1 MTIFRKYNSNPD
13 NTAGLPSPDLSP
25 AESRLTKPRSFRHRR
40 RTTRETRVT
49 SSRAPLEFQTSV
61 VRSSSRRQPLSS
73 AAVRRQHRRPSLSYA
88 PETISKVLQ
97 WRLIS
102 QSAPIQI
109 GEALFGPDEGI
120 GPRCFLAGAA
130 GLLGNFTLNY
140 GLYLN
145 LDFAATTDKNAL
157 VQFKTSITSDPY
169 RLLATNWS
177 IHTSSSSVCQ
187 WIGVS
192 CGTEHN
198 NRVTGLNISGFGLR
212 GTLSPHLGNLTFLK
226 YLDISYNNFTGPIP
240 RELSRLRRL
249 RSIDMGFNS
258 FAGQIPTWFGAF
270 PQLEIMRLNNNT
282 FTGAI
287 PQELSLLQGLRHI
300 DMEANSLTGQIPVW
314 FGALPQLER
323 LNLRNNKLNGKIP
336 EEIGNCSSLQILYLT
351 LNQLTGSI
359 PYIIFNLSSIREI
372 RASFNHLSGT
382 LPSDMCNNLPNL
394 TFLSVSSN
402 QLEGTIPPNIG
413 NCTNLEVLSL
423 SINRFN
429 GIIPTEIASLSM
441 LKELYLGANEFK
453 GNLLK
458 ELNKLAFLEAFFVG
472 SNQLSG
478 SIPQLIFNIS
488 TLKVL
493 DLTDNHFT
501 GSLPLSPELSLSN
514 LRKLYLWGN
523 KLNGEIPISINNASN
538 LYRLELEKNLFSG
551 SIPNLGSLRL
561 LRRLYIW
568 GNSLS
573 GLGFISSLA
582 NCQFLEYLEISEN
595 PLNGILPDS
604 IGNLSK
610 SLTGFQAYD
619 CNINGVIPSTIGNLI
634 GLQLINLSENQITG
648 VIPPTLGK
656 LNRLQRLSLHANQLH
671 GFIPQDICGMSNI
684 GELYLDE
691 NNLTGPI
698 PECFGELKSLRYVYL
713 GSNKLNSSIPLN
725 FWNLKDLLFLN
736 LSSNR
741 LSGQL
746 PYEIAGLRQLN
757 QLDLSYN
764 QFSGDIPRSIDG
776 CESLTSLNLS
786 DNKFERS
793 IPPSLGNI
801 RNLMALD
808 LSNNNI
814 SGLIPESL
822 QGLKF
827 LQYFNVSYNK
837 LEGMI
842 PTGGPFVNITSQ
854 SFLHNSALCGD
865 QRFQVPPCIG
875 NNLKKNSRLKK
886 VDRLMKYI
894 VPPFISVIILT
905 AIILLVLVRTR
916 KPKRVLA
923 PTDDVLLGVTWRRIS
938 YIELVRGTDAFNE
951 TNLLGNGSFGS
962 VFKGVLSDGLNVAVK
977 VFNSQLERVIRSF
990 DTECEILSSIRHR
1003 NLVQIIGCCSNTEFK
1018 ALILG
1023 FMPNGSLEKWL
1034 HLENCVLDLI
1044 SRLQIAIDVALA
1056 LEYLHHGHT
1065 FPVVHCD
1072 IKPSNVLLDE
1082 DMVAHLCDFGIAKLF
1097 DDGENIVLTKTLG
1110 TIGYA
1115 APEYGSGGRVST
1127 SADVYS
1133 YGILLLEMFTSKK
1146 PTDDIFNEEMSLK
1159 EWVLEAIQEN
1169 TVAKIV
1175 GPNLLA
1181 SEDQNFHAKEEC
1193 FSSIFGLAMK
1203 CLAVMPDERINMMET
1218 TATLQRIKAKFVA
1231 DTTNHQQYALSI
1243 ISRQ

>member
-1 MTIFRKYNSNPD
+1 MENNTFFIFSALLIILSIINSSN
-13 NTAGLPSPDLSP
+13 
-25 AESRLTKPRSFRHRR
+25 K
-40 RTTRETRVT
+40 
-49 SSRAPLEFQTSV
+49 
-61 VRSSSRRQPLSS
+61 
-73 AAVRRQHRRPSLSYA
+73 PSLASRT
-88 PETISKVLQ
+88 P
-97 WRLIS
+97 
-102 QSAPIQI
+102 
-109 GEALFGPDEGI
+109 
-120 GPRCFLAGAA
+120 
-130 GLLGNFTLNY
+130 LLNS
-140 GLYLN
+140 
-145 LDFAATTDKNAL
+145 TTDKNAL
-157 VQFKTSITSDPY
+157 IQFKTFITSDPHHI
-169 RLLATNWS
+169 LATNWS
-177 IHTSSSSVCQ
+177 TDTSSSVCQ

-192 CGTEHN
+192 CSTKHN
-198 NRVTGLNISGFGLR
+198 NRVTGFSISGFGLR
-212 GTLSPHLGNLTFLK
+212 GTLSPYLGNLTFLT

-249 RSIDMGFNS
+249 RSIDIGFNS

-270 PQLEIMRLNNNT
+270 PQLEIMRLTNNT
-282 FTGAI
+282 FTGSI
-287 PQELSLLQGLRHI
+287 PQEWSLLQRLRLI
-300 DMEANSLTGQIPVW
+300 DMENNSLTGQIPVG
-314 FGALPQLER
+314 FGALPQLEL

-336 EEIGNCSSLQILYLT
+336 EEIGNCSSLQILYLSV
-351 LNQLTGSI
+351 NQLTGSI

-372 RASFNHLSGT
+372 RAPHNYLSGT

-394 TFLSVSSN
+394 TLFAVGNN
-402 QLEGTIPPNIG
+402 QLEGSIPPNIG

-423 SINRFN
+423 SANRFN
-429 GIIPTEIASLSM
+429 GEIPSEIARLSM
-441 LKELYLGANEFK
+441 LRLLYLGGNEFK
-453 GNLLK
+453 GNLPK
-458 ELNKLAFLEAFFVG
+458 ELSKLAFLEEFYVSF
-472 SNQLSG
+472 NQLSG
-478 SIPQLIFNIS
+478 SIPPWIFNVS
-488 TLKVL
+488 TLKIL
-493 DLTDNHFT
+493 SLPFNRFD
-501 GSLPLSPELSLSN
+501 GILPLSPELSLTN
-514 LRKLYLWGN
+514 LQELYLSSN
-523 KLNGEIPISINNASN
+523 ELNGEIPISITNASN
-538 LYRLELEKNLFSG
+538 LNILELSKNSFSG
-551 SIPNLGSLRL
+551 TIPNLGSLRL
-561 LRRLYIW
+561 LRRLHI
-568 GNSLS
+568 GKNFLS

-582 NCQFLEYLEISEN
+582 TCQFLEDLVISLN
-595 PLNGILPDS
+595 PLNGILPNS

-610 SLTGFQAYD
+610 SLTNFRAGG
-619 CNINGVIPSTIGNLI
+619 CNINGVIPSAIGELI
-634 GLQLINLSENQITG
+634 GLQLLDLRVNQITG

-656 LNRLQRLSLHANQLH
+656 LNRLQRLYLDVNQLH
-671 GFIPQDICGMSNI
+671 GFIPQHICGMSNI
-684 GELYLDE
+684 GELSLVV

-698 PECFGELKSLRYVYL
+698 PECFGELKSLRTISL
-713 GSNKLNSSIPLN
+713 GFNKLNSSIPLN
-725 FWNLKDLLFLN
+725 LWNLKDLLFLD
-736 LSSNR
+736 LPSNR

-746 PYEIAGLRQLN
+746 PNEIAGLRQLSR
-757 QLDLSYN
+757 LDLSYN

-808 LSNNNI
+808 LSNNSL
-814 SGLIPESL
+814 SGPIPESL
-822 QGLKF
+822 EGLKF

-842 PTGGPFVNITSQ
+842 PTGGPFVNISAQ

-875 NNLKKNSRLKK
+875 NNLKNSRLKK
-886 VDRLMKYI
+886 VGRLMKYI
-894 VPPFISVIILT
+894 VPTFISVIVLT
-905 AIILLVLVRTR
+905 AIILFVFVRTR
-916 KPKRVLA
+916 KPKRGLA
-923 PTDDVLLGVTWRRIS
+923 PTDDISLGVTWRRIS
-938 YIELVRGTDAFNE
+938 YIELVRGTDDFSE

-962 VFKGVLSDGLNVAVK
+962 VFKAVLSDGLNVAVK
-977 VFNSQLERVIRSF
+977 VFNSQLERAIRSF

-1003 NLVQIIGCCSNTEFK
+1003 NLVQIIGCCSNSEFK
-1018 ALILG
+1018 ALVLR

-1034 HLENCVLDLI
+1034 HLENCVLDFI

-1056 LEYLHHGHT
+1056 LEYLHFGHT
-1065 FPVVHCD
+1065 IPVVHCD

-1097 DDGENIVLTKTLG
+1097 DDGDNIVLTKTLG

-1193 FSSIFGLAMK
+1193 FSSIFGLAMR

-1218 TATLQRIKAKFVA
+1218 TTTLQRIKAKFVA
-1231 DTTNHQQYALSI
+1231 DTTNRQQYALSI
-1243 ISRQ
+1243 ISGQ

>member
-1 MTIFRKYNSNPD
+1 MENNYPFFIFS
-13 NTAGLPSPDLSP
+13 TLLIII
-25 AESRLTKPRSFRHRR
+25 
-40 RTTRETRVT
+40 
-49 SSRAPLEFQTSV
+49 
-61 VRSSSRRQPLSS
+61 LSS
-73 AAVRRQHRRPSLSYA
+73 TINSKTSL
-88 PETISKVLQ
+88 
-97 WRLIS
+97 
-102 QSAPIQI
+102 
-109 GEALFGPDEGI
+109 
-120 GPRCFLAGAA
+120 
-130 GLLGNFTLNY
+130 
-140 GLYLN
+140 
-145 LDFAATTDKNAL
+145 ATTTDENAL
-157 VQFKTSITSDPY
+157 VHFKTSITSDPY
-169 RLLATNWS
+169 RILATNWS
-177 IHTSSSSVCQ
+177 TDTSSSSVCQ

-192 CGTEHN
+192 CGIKHN

-212 GTLSPHLGNLTFLK
+212 GTLSPHLGNLTFLR

-249 RSIDMGFNS
+249 RSMDMGFNS
-258 FAGQIPTWFGAF
+258 FAGQIPTWFGELT
-270 PQLEIMRLNNNT
+270 QLEIMRLNNNT
-282 FTGAI
+282 FTGSI
-287 PQELSLLQGLRHI
+287 PQELSLLQRLRLI

-314 FGALPQLER
+314 FGALPQLEL
-323 LNLRNNKLNGKIP
+323 LNLRNNKLRGKIP
-336 EEIGNCSSLQILYLT
+336 EEIGNCSSLQILYLSH
-351 LNQLTGSI
+351 NQLTGSI
-359 PYIIFNLSSIREI
+359 PI
-372 RASFNHLSGT
+372 
-382 LPSDMCNNLPNL
+382 PS
-394 TFLSVSSN
+394 
-402 QLEGTIPPNIG
+402 NIG

-423 SINRFN
+423 STNRFN
-429 GIIPTEIASLSM
+429 GGIPSEIARLSM
-441 LKELYLGANEFK
+441 LRRLYLWTNEFT
-453 GNLLK
+453 GTLPK
-458 ELNKLAFLEAFFVG
+458 ELNKLAFLETFYVAF
-472 SNQLSG
+472 NQLSG
-478 SIPQLIFNIS
+478 SIPPWIFNIS
-488 TLKVL
+488 TLKIL
-493 DLTDNHFT
+493 NLSQNRFN
-501 GSLPLSPELSLSN
+501 GILPLSPELSLTNLIELHLSSN
-514 LRKLYLWGN
+514 E
-523 KLNGEIPISINNASN
+523 LNGEIPISITNASN
-538 LYRLELEKNLFSG
+538 LYRLELSNNSFIG
-551 SIPNLGSLRL
+551 TIPNLGNLRL
-561 LRRLYIW
+561 LRKLRIW
-568 GNSLS
+568 RNSLS
-573 GLGFISSLA
+573 GLRFLSSLA
-582 NCQFLEYLEISEN
+582 NCQFLEELVISFN
-595 PLNGILPDS
+595 PLNGVLPDS

-610 SLTGFQAYD
+610 SLTFFGAHG
-619 CNINGVIPSTIGNLI
+619 CNINGGIPSTIGNLI
-634 GLQLINLSENQITG
+634 GLQLLDLGENQITG

-656 LNRLQRLSLHANQLH
+656 LNRLQRLLLNANQLH
-671 GFIPQDICGMSNI
+671 GFIPQEICGMSNI
-684 GELYLDE
+684 GELYLNE

-698 PECFGELKSLRYVYL
+698 PECFGELKSLRNVYL
-713 GSNKLNSSIPLN
+713 DSNKLNSSIPLN

-757 QLDLSYN
+757 QLDLSCN
-764 QFSGDIPRSIDG
+764 QFSGGIPRSIDG

-801 RNLMALD
+801 RTLRELD
-808 LSNNNI
+808 LSNNDL

-822 QGLKF
+822 EGLKF

-842 PTGGPFVNITSQ
+842 PTGGPFVNITAQ

-875 NNLKKNSRLKK
+875 NNLNNSRLKK
-886 VDRLMKYI
+886 VGRLMKYI
-894 VPPFISVIILT
+894 GPSFISVIVLT
-905 AIILLVLVRTR
+905 AIILFVFVRTR
-916 KPKRVLA
+916 KQKSGTA
-923 PTDDVLLGVTWRRIS
+923 SADDVSLGVTWRRIS
-938 YIELVRGTDAFNE
+938 YIELVRGTDAFSE
-951 TNLLGNGSFGS
+951 TNLLGKGSFGS
-962 VFKGVLSDGLNVAVK
+962 VFKGVLSDGLDVAVK

-1146 PTDDIFNEEMSLK
+1146 PTDDVFNEEMSMK
-1159 EWVLEAIQEN
+1159 EWVLEGLREN
-1169 TVAKIV
+1169 AVAKIL
-1175 GPNLLA
+1175 GTDLLA
-1181 SEDQNFHAKEEC
+1181 SDDQHFQAREEC
-1193 FSSIFGLAMK
+1193 VSSIFGLAMR

-1218 TATLQRIKAKFVA
+1218 AATLQRIKTKFVA
-1231 DTTNHQQYALSI
+1231 DTT
-1243 ISRQ
+1243 SRQ